1 MRSIRL
7 WYKKSGLAIYT
18 SHLDMNRC
26 FTRAVRRA
34 EIPLWYT
41 EGFNPHPYMTFLMPL
56 PLGQVGMREPLDIR
70 VEDDNITNKEVR
82 ERMNAVLPEG
92 LEIVDVTKPESKPNE
107 IAAAEYEITVRFAAA
122 AEAEGFASGADSV
135 MKGGIL
141 NAEKRSKRGTKV
153 VNLCEMVRSFSAE
166 QIGENVRIS
175 AVLAS
180 GNTVNLNADLLVNA
194 LLNELSASADGMEI
208 VRTMLLKDDLKIFE

>member
-7 WYKKSGLAIYT
+7 WYKKSDLAIYT

-70 VEDDNITNKEVR
+70 IEDDNITNKEVK
-82 ERMNAVLPEG
+82 ERMNAVLPSG

-107 IAAAEYEITVRFAAA
+107 IAAGEYEIIISFATDD
-122 AEAEGFASGADSV
+122 EAESFATGADSV
-135 MKGGIL
+135 MKGGVL

-153 VNLCEMVRSFSAE
+153 VNLCEMVRSFSLE
-166 QIGENVRIS
+166 RSGEKVIINAI
-175 AVLAS
+175 LAS
-180 GNTVNLNADLLVNA
+180 GNTVNLNADLLINA
-194 LLNELSASADGMEI
+194 LLNERSATAEGIEI
-208 VRTMLLKDDLKIFE
+208 VRTKLLKEDLKFFE

>member
-7 WYKKSGLAIYT
+7 WYKKSELAIYT

-34 EIPLWYT
+34 DIPLWYT

-70 VEDDNITNKEVR
+70 IEDDSITNKEVKD
-82 ERMNAVLPEG
+82 RMNAVLPSG
-92 LEIVDVTKPESKPNE
+92 LEIVDVTKPECKSNE
-107 IAAAEYEITVRFAAA
+107 IAAAEYEISIGFSS
-122 AEAEGFASGADSV
+122 EGESEGFAAGADSI

-141 NAEKRSKRGTKV
+141 NAEKRSKRGAKI
-153 VNLCEMVRSFSAE
+153 VNLCEMVRSFSIE
-166 QIGENVRIS
+166 RNGERVNINT
-175 AVLAS
+175 VLAA
-180 GNTVNLNADLLVNA
+180 GNAVNLNADLLINA
-194 LLNELSASADGMEI
+194 LLNEFSASAEVVEI
-208 VRTMLLKDDLKIFE
+208 VRTKLLKEDLKIFE

>member
-56 PLGQVGMREPLDIR
+56 PLGQVGMREPLDLRI
-70 VEDDNITNKEVR
+70 EDDSITNKELKD
-82 ERMNAVLPEG
+82 RMNAVLPEG
-92 LEIVDVTKPESKPNE
+92 LEIVDAAKPENKPNE
-107 IAAAEYEITVRFAAA
+107 IAAAEYEIIIVFASDG
-122 AEAEGFASGADSV
+122 EAEGFAGGTDLI

-153 VNLCEMVRSFSAE
+153 VNLCEMVHSFTLEQNAE
-166 QIGENVRIS
+166 KVSIN

-194 LLNELSASADGMEI
+194 LLNEFSASAEGVEI
-208 VRTMLLKDDLKIFE
+208 VRTKLLKEDLKIFE